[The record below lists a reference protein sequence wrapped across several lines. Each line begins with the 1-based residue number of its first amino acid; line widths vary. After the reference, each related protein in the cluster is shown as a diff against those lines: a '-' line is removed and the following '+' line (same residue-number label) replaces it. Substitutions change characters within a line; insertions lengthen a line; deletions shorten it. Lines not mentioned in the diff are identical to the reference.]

1 MTEKQKDMV
10 AIPSRE
16 QVESELNRIR
26 YRRTFLRTLLNTTA
40 VLVVVAAVTTLISMI
55 FLPVIQV
62 SGDSMTPTLNDGD
75 ILIAL
80 HTGNVKYGDLCCVSW
95 QNKMLLKRVIGM
107 PGDVISIE
115 PDGSVY
121 VNQELL
127 DEPYVIEKDRGD
139 CDINFP
145 YEVPDQKIFIL
156 GDNRTLSIDSRNS
169 DIGCIGT
176 EQIVGK
182 VLFRI
187 WPIGKN

>member
-40 VLVVVAAVTTLISMI
+40 VLVVVAAATTLISMI

-75 ILIAL
+75 VLL
-80 HTGNVKYGDLCCVSW
+80 TRNTDSVTYGDLCCVSW

-156 GDNRTLSIDSRNS
+156 TITRR
-169 DIGCIGT
+169 CR
-176 EQIVGK
+176 V
-182 VLFRI
+182 
-187 WPIGKN
+187 

>member
-40 VLVVVAAVTTLISMI
+40 VLVVVAAATTLISMI

-75 ILIAL
+75 VLL
-80 HTGNVKYGDLCCVSW
+80 TCNTDSVTYGDLCCVSW

-107 PGDVISIE
+107 PGDTIIIE
-115 PDGSVY
+115 EDGSVY
-121 VNQELL
+121 VNDALL
-127 DEPYVIEKDRGD
+127 DEPYVLEKSLGQ
-139 CDINFP
+139 CDIQFP
-145 YEVPDQKIFIL
+145 FKVPDQQIFIL
-156 GDNRTLSIDSRNS
+156 GDNRSRSADSRS
-169 DIGCIGT
+169 ADIGCISR

-182 VLFRI
+182 VLIRI
-187 WPIGKN
+187 WKGKK

>member
-1 MTEKQKDMV
+1 MTEKQKDMI

-75 ILIAL
+75 ILL
-80 HTGNVKYGDLCCVSW
+80 TCNTDSVTYGDLCCVSW
-95 QNKMLLKRVIGM
+95 QNKMLLKRVIGL

-121 VNQELL
+121 VNDALL
-127 DEPYVIEKDRGD
+127 DEPYVLEKSLGQ
-139 CDINFP
+139 CDIQFP
-145 YEVPDQKIFIL
+145 YKVPDQQIFIL
-156 GDNRTLSIDSRNS
+156 GDNRSRSADSRS
-169 DIGCIGT
+169 ADIGCISR

-182 VLFRI
+182 VLTRI
-187 WPIGKN
+187 WKGKK

>member
-75 ILIAL
+75 VLL
-80 HTGNVKYGDLCCVSW
+80 TCNTDSVTYGDLCCVSW
-95 QNKMLLKRVIGM
+95 QNKMLLKRVIGL
-107 PGDVISIE
+107 PGDTIIIE
-115 PDGSVY
+115 EDGSVY
-121 VNQELL
+121 VNDALL
-127 DEPYVIEKDRGD
+127 DEPYVLEKSLGQ
-139 CDINFP
+139 CDIQFP
-145 YEVPDQKIFIL
+145 FKVPDQQIFIL
-156 GDNRTLSIDSRNS
+156 GDNRSRSADSRS
-169 DIGCIGT
+169 ADIGCISR

-182 VLFRI
+182 VLTRI
-187 WPIGKN
+187 WKGKK

>member
-75 ILIAL
+75 ILL
-80 HTGNVKYGDLCCVSW
+80 TCNTDSVTYGDLCCVSW

-107 PGDVISIE
+107 PGDTIIIE
-115 PDGSVY
+115 EDGSVY
-121 VNQELL
+121 VNDALL
-127 DEPYVIEKDRGD
+127 DEPYVLEKSLGQ
-139 CDINFP
+139 CDIQFP
-145 YEVPDQKIFIL
+145 YKVPDQQIFIL
-156 GDNRTLSIDSRNS
+156 GDNRSRSADSRS
-169 DIGCIGT
+169 ADIGCISR

-182 VLFRI
+182 VLTRI
-187 WPIGKN
+187 WKGKK

>member
-75 ILIAL
+75 ILL
-80 HTGNVKYGDLCCVSW
+80 TCNTDSVTYGDLCCVSW
-95 QNKMLLKRVIGM
+95 QNKMLLKRVIGL

-115 PDGSVY
+115 SDGSVY
-121 VNQELL
+121 VNDALL
-127 DEPYVIEKDRGD
+127 DEPYVLEKSLGQ
-139 CDINFP
+139 CDIQFP
-145 YEVPDQKIFIL
+145 YKVPDQQIFIL
-156 GDNRTLSIDSRNS
+156 GDNRSRSADSRS
-169 DIGCIGT
+169 ADIGCISR

-182 VLFRI
+182 VLTRI
-187 WPIGKN
+187 WKGKK

>member
-75 ILIAL
+75 ILL
-80 HTGNVKYGDLCCVSW
+80 TCNTDSVTYGDLCCVSW
-95 QNKMLLKRVIGM
+95 QNKMLLKRVIGL
-107 PGDVISIE
+107 PGDTIIIE
-115 PDGSVY
+115 EDGSVY
-121 VNQELL
+121 VNDALL
-127 DEPYVIEKDRGD
+127 DEPYVLEKSLGQ
-139 CDINFP
+139 CDIQFP
-145 YEVPDQKIFIL
+145 YKVPDQQIFIL
-156 GDNRTLSIDSRNS
+156 GDNRSRSADSRS
-169 DIGCIGT
+169 ADIGCISR

-182 VLFRI
+182 VLTRI
-187 WPIGKN
+187 WKGKK

>member
-75 ILIAL
+75 VLL
-80 HTGNVKYGDLCCVSW
+80 TCNTDSVTYGDLCCVSW

-107 PGDVISIE
+107 PGDTIIIE
-115 PDGSVY
+115 EDGSVY
-121 VNQELL
+121 VNDALL
-127 DEPYVIEKDRGD
+127 DEPYVLEKSLGQ
-139 CDINFP
+139 CDIQFP
-145 YEVPDQKIFIL
+145 YTVPDQQIFIL
-156 GDNRTLSIDSRNS
+156 GDNRSRSADSRS
-169 DIGCIGT
+169 ADIGCISR

-182 VLFRI
+182 VLTRI
-187 WPIGKN
+187 WKGKK

>member
-40 VLVVVAAVTTLISMI
+40 VLVVVAAATTLISMI

-75 ILIAL
+75 ILL
-80 HTGNVKYGDLCCVSW
+80 TCNTDSVTYGDLCCVSW
-95 QNKMLLKRVIGM
+95 QNKMLLKRVIGL
-107 PGDVISIE
+107 PGDTIIIE
-115 PDGSVY
+115 EDGSVY
-121 VNQELL
+121 VNDALL
-127 DEPYVIEKDRGD
+127 DEPYVLEKSLGQ
-139 CDINFP
+139 CDIQFP
-145 YEVPDQKIFIL
+145 YKVPDQQIFIL
-156 GDNRTLSIDSRNS
+156 GDNRSRSADSRS
-169 DIGCIGT
+169 ADIGCISR

-182 VLFRI
+182 VLTRI
-187 WPIGKN
+187 WKGKK

>member
-75 ILIAL
+75 VLL
-80 HTGNVKYGDLCCVSW
+80 TCNTDSVTYGDLCCVSW

-107 PGDVISIE
+107 PGDTIIIE
-115 PDGSVY
+115 EDGSVY
-121 VNQELL
+121 VNDALL
-127 DEPYVIEKDRGD
+127 DEPYVLEKSLGQ
-139 CDINFP
+139 CDIQFP
-145 YEVPDQKIFIL
+145 YKVPDQQIFIL
-156 GDNRTLSIDSRNS
+156 GDNRSRSADSRS
-169 DIGCIGT
+169 ADIGCISR

-182 VLFRI
+182 VLTRI
-187 WPIGKN
+187 WKGKK

>member
-40 VLVVVAAVTTLISMI
+40 VLVVVAAATTLISMI

-75 ILIAL
+75 ILL
-80 HTGNVKYGDLCCVSW
+80 TCNTDSVTYGDLCCVSW
-95 QNKMLLKRVIGM
+95 QNKMLLKRVIGL
-107 PGDVISIE
+107 PGDTITIE
-115 PDGSVY
+115 EDGSVY
-121 VNQELL
+121 VNDALL
-127 DEPYVIEKDRGD
+127 DEPYVLEKSLGQ
-139 CDINFP
+139 CDIQFP
-145 YEVPDQKIFIL
+145 FKVPDQQIFIL
-156 GDNRTLSIDSRNS
+156 GDNRSRSADSRS
-169 DIGCIGT
+169 ADIGCISR

-182 VLFRI
+182 VLTRI
-187 WPIGKN
+187 WKGKK

>member
-40 VLVVVAAVTTLISMI
+40 VLVVVAAATTLISMI

-75 ILIAL
+75 VLL
-80 HTGNVKYGDLCCVSW
+80 TCNTDSVTYGDLCCVSW
-95 QNKMLLKRVIGM
+95 QNKMLLKRVIGL
-107 PGDVISIE
+107 PGDTIIIE
-115 PDGSVY
+115 EDGSVY
-121 VNQELL
+121 VNDALL
-127 DEPYVIEKDRGD
+127 DEPYVLEKSLGQ
-139 CDINFP
+139 CDIQFP
-145 YEVPDQKIFIL
+145 FKVPDQQIFIL
-156 GDNRTLSIDSRNS
+156 GDNRSRSADSRS
-169 DIGCIGT
+169 ADIGCISR

-182 VLFRI
+182 VLTRI
-187 WPIGKN
+187 WKGKK

>member
-107 PGDVISIE
+107 PGDTIIIE
-115 PDGSVY
+115 EDGSVY
-121 VNQELL
+121 VNDALL
-127 DEPYVIEKDRGD
+127 DEPYVLEKSLGQ
-139 CDINFP
+139 CDIQFP
-145 YEVPDQKIFIL
+145 YKVPDQQIFIL
-156 GDNRTLSIDSRNS
+156 GDNRSRSADSRS
-169 DIGCIGT
+169 ADIGCISR

-182 VLFRI
+182 VLTRI
-187 WPIGKN
+187 WKGKK

>member
-1 MTEKQKDMV
+1 MTEKQKDMI

-75 ILIAL
+75 ILL
-80 HTGNVKYGDLCCVSW
+80 TCNTDSVTYGDLCCVSW
-95 QNKMLLKRVIGM
+95 QNKMLLKRVIGL
-107 PGDVISIE
+107 PGDTIIIE
-115 PDGSVY
+115 EDGSVY
-121 VNQELL
+121 VNDALL
-127 DEPYVIEKDRGD
+127 DEPYVLEKSLGQ
-139 CDINFP
+139 CDIQFP
-145 YEVPDQKIFIL
+145 YKVPDQQIFIL
-156 GDNRTLSIDSRNS
+156 GDNRSRSADSRS
-169 DIGCIGT
+169 ADIGCISR

-182 VLFRI
+182 VLTRI
-187 WPIGKN
+187 WKGKK